1 MFFQQENYH
10 ISLLILR
17 NENLSMKEVEHRSL
31 ENTVLCGAIV
41 PNGGIER
48 SSTDSLRTLL

>member
-10 ISLLILR
+10 ISLLILQ
-17 NENLSMKEVEHRSL
+17 NENLSMMEVEHRSL

>member
-17 NENLSMKEVEHRSL
+17 NENLSMKDVDHRSL
-31 ENTVLCGAIV
+31 ENTVLCEAIV
-41 PNGGIER
+41 PNGGIEK